1 MKRKEKIYQIQ
12 YILSNGKTIVHG
24 GKREKV
30 IKEWEEVLKLS
41 AEEIIKFLKLSK
53 GKDKDKNKDVVLV
66 EMILID
72 WVGTKLVGKVVDK
85 EDEDIGNEKDESK
98 EL

>member
-1 MKRKEKIYQIQ
+1 MKRKDKTYQIQ

-30 IKEWEEVLKLS
+30 IKEWEEVLELS
-41 AEEIIKFLKLSK
+41 SEEIIKFLKLSK
-53 GKDKDKNKDVVLV
+53 GKDKDKNKDVTLV

-72 WVGTKLVGKVVDK
+72 WVGTKLVGKVFGEETGK
-85 EDEDIGNEKDESK
+85 EENKSESK